1 MRDCRSCGAAFDP
14 RFRYCPWCGAIQRLK
29 VVEYF
34 TAFPFSQADLN
45 KGLRVWRAGRT
56 FRGSEPQRG
65 LKLTVPLVAPGG
77 GLGRVCGLRGQRGS
91 RSWVP

>member
-1 MRDCRSCGAAFDP
+1 MGLRSIRASVTAPGAV
-14 RFRYCPWCGAIQRLK
+14 RSSGLK

-45 KGLRVWRAGRT
+45 KGLRVSRAGRT

-77 GLGRVCGLRGQRGS
+77 GLRRVCGLRGQRGS